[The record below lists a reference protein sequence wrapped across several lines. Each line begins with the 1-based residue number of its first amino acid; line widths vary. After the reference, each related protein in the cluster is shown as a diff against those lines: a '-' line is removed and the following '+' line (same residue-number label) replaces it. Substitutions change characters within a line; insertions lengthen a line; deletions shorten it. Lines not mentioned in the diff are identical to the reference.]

1 MVVTIEV
8 VTVVKIDS
16 VLTNFNELSL
26 LVEVVNDGVLADI
39 VNSFA
44 LVDPSF
50 VAWIVDRSLIEN
62 WIFVT
67 KVDSVDEVMEECEDD
82 SLDSVRSEVITV
94 VENVGVNKIAQS

>member
-8 VTVVKIDS
+8 VTVIKIDS

-44 LVDPSF
+44 LVDPFF
-50 VAWIVDRSLIEN
+50 VA
-62 WIFVT
+62 
-67 KVDSVDEVMEECEDD
+67 
-82 SLDSVRSEVITV
+82 
-94 VENVGVNKIAQS
+94 